1 MITAKEKGKNGVS
14 MTEPSSVPNFTSE
27 NSFVKHAPKL
37 SKPNKPFKKLTKST
51 VTVKTNQSHD
61 ISSLIKAFRS
71 SDANE
76 NKKIKKMSS
85 DVSKL
90 YRKINKMASDAK
102 EKYDLELF
110 LIDPHPHPSN
120 LQSLYRSPLLDGL
133 PMIDLP
139 IHQSPLPL
147 IPKGKSPCP
156 EYTIKF
162 RDNKIPNNLMKKLA
176 KRHQND
182 SFSVLNN
189 SKILLPD
196 SDKFGLNNKNLPSVY
211 D

>member
-1 MITAKEKGKNGVS
+1 
-14 MTEPSSVPNFTSE
+14 MTEPSLVPNFSRE
-27 NSFVKHAPKL
+27 NSLDKHPTKL
-37 SKPNKPFKKLTKST
+37 SKQNKNFKNLTKST
-51 VTVKTNQSHD
+51 AKINQSHD
-61 ISSLIKAFRS
+61 ISSFIKAFRS

-102 EKYDLELF
+102 EKYGLELF
-110 LIDPHPHPSN
+110 LIDPHPQPHSN
-120 LQSLYRSPLLDGL
+120 FQSLHRSPLLDGL
-133 PMIDLP
+133 PIIDPPL
-139 IHQSPLPL
+139 HQSPLPL
-147 IPKGKSPCP
+147 ITKGKSPGP

-162 RDNKIPNNLMKKLA
+162 RDNKIPTNLMKKLA
-176 KRHQND
+176 KGYQND
-182 SFSVLNN
+182 SFSIINN